1 MKTTTRESEVWD
13 RSAEQH
19 ARNNEP
25 VAAAFSQ
32 HLSQIAQD
40 TRDEFE
46 EIRLLAEAM
55 HKAAQLAK
63 Q

>member
-1 MKTTTRESEVWD
+1 MKTTTRESEVWL
-13 RSAEQH
+13 RSAARY

-25 VAAAFSQ
+25 VAAALSQ
-32 HLSQIAQD
+32 HLAQIAQE

-46 EIRLLAEAM
+46 EIRQIAEAM

-63 Q
+63 